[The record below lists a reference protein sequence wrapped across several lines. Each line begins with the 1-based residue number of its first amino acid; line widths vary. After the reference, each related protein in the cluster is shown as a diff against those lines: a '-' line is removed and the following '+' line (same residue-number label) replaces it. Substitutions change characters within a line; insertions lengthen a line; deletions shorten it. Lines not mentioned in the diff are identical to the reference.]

1 MELHVS
7 RIAIIFKF
15 NLKQWFLILLLSLAG
30 TCIPQ
35 VTYNPQVTYSEGLID
50 LYTDI
55 NSPREKNDIVV
66 ALNLPYTFCDECHD
80 VHSGSSYHSGKYYAS
95 AAGVAV
101 EDINNDKNLLAGFRL
116 RYLWN
121 TKNTD
126 THCFE
131 KDAIRIMMGQLNM
144 NISGFIGFNCFCR
157 TVSKMA
163 SALNLPLFSMVR
175 FSCFAKFLAFKNITG

>member
-1 MELHVS
+1 
-7 RIAIIFKF
+7 
-15 NLKQWFLILLLSLAG
+15 LSLAG
-30 TCIPQ
+30 TCIPR

-175 FSCFAKFLAFKNITG
+175 FSCFAKFLAFKNVTG